1 MKSNAFPLYFLLL
14 LLLFCKT
21 NELHS
26 QVIELDKNNAW
37 SKVFITNRTLNINSE
52 TGSPFIN
59 SNWQLANIVTLEDR
73 SEIQQ
78 VPVRIDAKFNL
89 IEINHEGKVKVL
101 HCSNTYSVEI
111 VMNGEMYLSN
121 KALGIK
127 EPEGFYKVIYSKKS
141 SLLCFYSSKIV
152 EGAYNPV
159 LDAGIEGDKIIV
171 ESTYYISQN
180 GKLTKLEN
188 SRKKLLQQFENQP
201 EVAQYIKDQRI
212 MPKAEVDLVKLI
224 HFIDSRT

>member
-1 MKSNAFPLYFLLL
+1 MKSNAFLLYFLLL
-14 LLLFCKT
+14 LIGNT
-21 NELHS
+21 NQLQS
-26 QVIELDKNNAW
+26 QVIELANNNNAW
-37 SKVFITNRTLNINSE
+37 SKIFITNRSININSQI
-52 TGSPFIN
+52 GSPFIN

-73 SEIQQ
+73 SEILQ
-78 VPVRIDAKFNL
+78 VPVRIDVKFNL
-89 IEINHEGKVKVL
+89 IEINHEEKVKVL

-111 VMNGEMYLSN
+111 VMNGEKYYSN

-127 EPEGFYKVIYSKKS
+127 EPEGFYKVIYTNKS
-141 SLLCFYSSKIV
+141 SLLCFYSSKVV

-159 LDAGIEGDKIIV
+159 LSAGIKEDKMIV

-188 SRKKLLQQFENQP
+188 SRKKLFKQFENQP

-212 MPKAEVDLVKLI
+212 MPKAEVDLVKLLR
-224 HFIDSRT
+224 FIDSLT